1 MLFQRLF
8 HPLPSC
14 DPHAHAGSGFHDVF
28 EAVREPGCKLRSLN
42 VSKYVFKLLL
52 NDLKNS
58 SKLKIEFPFRCL
70 LGVEDAVC
78 LGETVRKS
86 QCLDALRL
94 EGGTRLAEVLPVLLG
109 LADNTSLQLL
119 DLSSQRLVLDDG
131 PAQLVCQAVAKNA
144 TLRLLSLDGWT
155 FRIEVKQNKF
165 SL

>member
-1 MLFQRLF
+1 M
-8 HPLPSC
+8 
-14 DPHAHAGSGFHDVF
+14 
-28 EAVREPGCKLRSLN
+28 
-42 VSKYVFKLLL
+42 
-52 NDLKNS
+52 
-58 SKLKIEFPFRCL
+58 
-70 LGVEDAVC
+70 GVEDAVC

-86 QCLDALRL
+86 HCLDALRL

-155 FRIEVKQNKF
+155 FRIEVKIFFRETAIFRKASQITF
-165 SL
+165 